1 MAYDRNL
8 VCSGHPDAASCNRD
22 RQNRCMYWN
31 KSCVGMDAYEV
42 RQQQPATAACCH
54 DH

>member
-8 VCSGHPDAASCNRD
+8 VCSGHPDTASCNRD

-42 RQQQPATAACCH
+42 RQQHSATVH
-54 DH
+54 GS